1 MYDDE
6 MEDSGILPPPV
17 EGTKSDVMLKDKD
30 VLISNINA
38 ILKKD
43 QNSETE
49 NELINLV
56 QKQRT
61 LLLDIATQ
69 TYISKPSNCKLLDSI
84 NTLIGQ
90 LEKSVRD
97 SRKEVQKAKEME
109 DNKTSFAAFVNA
121 LNEVANG
128 KLVIPNYGDTGI
140 ILDPL
145 KPVTQLNSE
154 TMIKAEELAQGLIV
168 VDSKEIEESF
178 DE

>member
-30 VLISNINA
+30 VLISNINV

-97 SRKEVQKAKEME
+97 DRKEKAKAKEME

-128 KLVIPNYGDTGI
+128 KLVIPNYGDMGI

-145 KPVTQLNSE
+145 KPVTQLNPE
-154 TMIKAEELAQGLIV
+154 TQIKPEELDQGLII
-168 VDSKEIEESF
+168 VDSKQIEESF
-178 DE
+178 EE

>member
-30 VLISNINA
+30 VLIGNINA

-97 SRKEVQKAKEME
+97 DKKEKARAKEME

-128 KLVIPNYGDTGI
+128 KLVIPNYGDMGI

-145 KPVTQLNSE
+145 KPVTQLDSE

>member
-1 MYDDE
+1 

-97 SRKEVQKAKEME
+97 DKKEKARAKEME

-128 KLVIPNYGDTGI
+128 KLVIPNYGDMGI

-145 KPVTQLNSE
+145 KPVTQLDSE

>member
-69 TYISKPSNCKLLDSI
+69 TYISKRSNCKLLDSI

-128 KLVIPNYGDTGI
+128 KLVIPNYGDMGI

-145 KPVTQLNSE
+145 KPVTQLDSE

>member
-43 QNSETE
+43 QNTETE

-97 SRKEVQKAKEME
+97 DRKEKAKAKEME

-128 KLVIPNYGDTGI
+128 KLVIPNYGDMGI

-145 KPVTQLNSE
+145 KPVTQLDSE

>member
-97 SRKEVQKAKEME
+97 DRKEKAKAKEME

-128 KLVIPNYGDTGI
+128 KLVIPNYGDMGI

>member
-43 QNSETE
+43 QNTETE

-97 SRKEVQKAKEME
+97 DRKEKVKAKEME

-128 KLVIPNYGDTGI
+128 KLVIPNYGDMGI

>member
-17 EGTKSDVMLKDKD
+17 EGTKCDVMLKDKD

-43 QNSETE
+43 PSKESES
-49 NELINLV
+49 ELISLV

-69 TYISKPSNCKLLDSI
+69 TYISKPGNCKLLDSI

-97 SRKEVQKAKEME
+97 DRKEALKNRELESNKA
-109 DNKTSFAAFVNA
+109 NFASFVNA
-121 LNEVANG
+121 LNEVAAG
-128 KLVIPNYGDTGI
+128 KLEIPNYGDMGI

-145 KPVTQLNSE
+145 KPVTQLSSE
-154 TMIKAEELAQGLIV
+154 SQIKSEELDQGLII
-168 VDSKEIEESF
+168 VDSKQIEESF
-178 DE
+178 EE

>member
-43 QNSETE
+43 QNTETE

-128 KLVIPNYGDTGI
+128 KLVIPNYGDMGI

>member
-1 MYDDE
+1 

-128 KLVIPNYGDTGI
+128 KLVIPNYGDMGI

-145 KPVTQLNSE
+145 KPVTQLDSE
-154 TMIKAEELAQGLIV
+154 TMIKVEELAQGLIV

>member
-97 SRKEVQKAKEME
+97 DRKEKAKAKEME

-128 KLVIPNYGDTGI
+128 KLVIPNYGDMGI

-145 KPVTQLNSE
+145 KPVTQLDSE

>member
-1 MYDDE
+1 MYDNE

-97 SRKEVQKAKEME
+97 NRKELQKAKEME

-128 KLVIPNYGDTGI
+128 KLVIPNYGDMGI

-145 KPVTQLNSE
+145 KPVTQLDSE

>member
-97 SRKEVQKAKEME
+97 DKKEKARAKEME

-128 KLVIPNYGDTGI
+128 KLVIPNYGDMGI

-145 KPVTQLNSE
+145 KPVTQLDSE

-178 DE
+178 EE

>member
-1 MYDDE
+1 MYDNE
-6 MEDSGILPPPV
+6 MEDSRILPPPV
-17 EGTKSDVMLKDKD
+17 EGTKSDAMLKDKD

-97 SRKEVQKAKEME
+97 DRKEKAKAKEME

-128 KLVIPNYGDTGI
+128 KLVIPNYGDMGI

-145 KPVTQLNSE
+145 KPVTQLDSE

>member
-1 MYDDE
+1 MYDNE

-128 KLVIPNYGDTGI
+128 KLVIPNYGDMGI

-145 KPVTQLNSE
+145 KPVTQLDSE
-154 TMIKAEELAQGLIV
+154 TMIKVEELAQGLIV

>member
-17 EGTKSDVMLKDKD
+17 EGTKNDLLIKDKD
-30 VLISNINA
+30 VLIANINA

-43 QNSETE
+43 PSKESE
-49 NELINLV
+49 NELISLV

-69 TYISKPSNCKLLDSI
+69 TYISKPGNCKLLDSI

-97 SRKEVQKAKEME
+97 DRKEALKNRELESNKA
-109 DNKTSFAAFVNA
+109 NFASFVNA
-121 LNEVANG
+121 LNEVAAG
-128 KLVIPNYGDTGI
+128 KLEIPNYGDMGI

-145 KPVTQLNSE
+145 KPVTQLSSE
-154 TMIKAEELAQGLIV
+154 SQIKSEELDQGLII
-168 VDSKEIEESF
+168 VDSKQIEESF
-178 DE
+178 EE

>member
-17 EGTKSDVMLKDKD
+17 EGTKSDLLIKDKD
-30 VLISNINA
+30 VLISNINT
-38 ILKKD
+38 ILKKEP
-43 QNSETE
+43 SKELE
-49 NELINLV
+49 NELISLV

-69 TYISKPSNCKLLDSI
+69 TYISKPGNCKLLDSI

-97 SRKEVQKAKEME
+97 DRKEALKNRELETNKA
-109 DNKTSFAAFVNA
+109 NFASFVNA
-121 LNEVANG
+121 LNEVAAG
-128 KLVIPNYGDTGI
+128 KLEIPNYGDMGI

-145 KPVTQLNSE
+145 KPVTQLNPE
-154 TMIKAEELAQGLIV
+154 TQIKPEELDQGLII
-168 VDSKEIEESF
+168 VDSKQIEESF
-178 DE
+178 EE